1 MNRACGKVHNA
12 LGSNMAKPITCSTA
26 VMASG
31 SMVLV
36 ARLSSG
42 ADVPDR
48 AEPAIATSAAT
59 TSSGVGRIGPS
70 CTTSAT
76 PVKPAMQPNSLERVS
91 VSSRSHAEAKVPN
104 MTEVTLSTAL

>member
-1 MNRACGKVHNA
+1 
-12 LGSNMAKPITCSTA
+12 
-26 VMASG
+26 MASG

-42 ADVPDR
+42 AEVPDS
-48 AEPAIATSAAT
+48 AEPVIATSAAT

-76 PVKPAMQPNSLERVS
+76 PAKPAMHPNTLERVS
-91 VSSRSHAEAKVPN
+91 VSSRSQADAKVPN
-104 MTEVTLSTAL
+104 ITDVTLSTAL